1 MYKRRGGYNL
11 KKIVKEYIII
21 TLGVWF
27 IACGINFFLVPHNLA
42 AGGLSGLAMVIN
54 HYLPALNVGII
65 MIIGD
70 IFFFIIGFIFIGKS
84 FGIKTVYSSL
94 MLSTTISILQF
105 LVPLAEPISQD
116 ILISLIFGILLS
128 AFGMAIV
135 FNHGA
140 ATGGTDIPA
149 KILNKYFH
157 IEIGK
162 GLLIIDFFVTIM
174 ALIAFGATTGL
185 YAILGVIMNGYVI
198 DFIIDGFN
206 IIKRVE
212 IISTK
217 STEVQQFILK
227 DLERSATIYRAV
239 GAYDHNEKD
248 VIVTVMG
255 KKEFLKLR
263 GFLKEN
269 DPTAF
274 IITHNVHEVLGEG
287 FTDIFE

>member
-1 MYKRRGGYNL
+1 M
-11 KKIVKEYIII
+11 KKVFKEYFII

-54 HYLPALNVGII
+54 HYVPALNVGII

-84 FGIKTVYSSL
+84 FGVKTVYSSL
-94 MLSTTISILQF
+94 MLSTTISSLQW
-105 LVPLAEPISQD
+105 LVPLSQPISQD

-149 KILNKYFH
+149 KILNKYAH

-162 GLLIIDFFVTIM
+162 GLLMIDFIVTIM

-206 IIKRVE
+206 IIKRIE
-212 IISTK
+212 IISRK
-217 STEVQQFILK
+217 SEEIQKFIIN

-239 GAYDHNEKD
+239 GAYDKKEKD

-255 KKEFLKLR
+255 KKESLKLR
-263 GFLKEN
+263 AFLKAN
-269 DPTAF
+269 DPDAF

-287 FTDIFE
+287 FSSIIE

>member
-1 MYKRRGGYNL
+1 M
-11 KKIVKEYIII
+11 KKFLKEYFII
-21 TLGVWF
+21 TFGVWF

-54 HYLPALNVGII
+54 HYIPRLNVGVI

-84 FGIKTVYSSL
+84 FGIKTIYSSL

-105 LVPLAEPISQD
+105 FVPLTEPISQD

-149 KILNKYFH
+149 KILNKYAH

-162 GLLIIDFFVTIM
+162 GLLIIDFIVTMM
-174 ALIAFGATTGL
+174 ALVAFGATTGL
-185 YAILGVIMNGYVI
+185 YAILGVILNGYII

-206 IIKRVE
+206 LIKRVE
-212 IISTK
+212 VISGK
-217 STEVQQFILK
+217 SQEIQQFILNE
-227 DLERSATIYRAV
+227 LQRSATIYSAV
-239 GAYDHNEKD
+239 GAYDHKKKD
-248 VIVTVMG
+248 VIVTIMG
-255 KKEFLKLR
+255 KKEFMRLR
-263 GFLKEN
+263 NYLEEK
-269 DPTAF
+269 DPSAF
-274 IITHNVHEVLGEG
+274 IITYNVHEVLGEG
-287 FTDIFE
+287 FSDIF